1 MKTKIFFRY
10 QNFTKMCLLEHS
22 FFVCL
27 FSKFCA
33 DLQSETFLSD
43 KTNVLIT

>member
-22 FFVCL
+22 FFVC
-27 FSKFCA
+27 FYKFCA
-33 DLQSETFLSD
+33 DLQSETFLSG